1 MPFEV
6 FDKRMTPLAKAPS
19 VTIQKRGVIS
29 LNKAAHDLI
38 NNAET
43 VELLYD
49 RDRNVIALRASDDS
63 SPHAYAVR
71 NGSKRGPGQAIVSA
85 TAFTAHYGI
94 DTTATRRWK
103 PFVEDGMLC
112 VDLSTEGTVITG
124 NRTKTTA
131 LLASDEADESSGEDA
146 LVDSQVEGSSE
157 TASYPQQHHS
167 PTGTMERNSPLWLRK
182 LKCTSRMT
190 STAAPPSTP

>member
-6 FDKRMTPLAKAPS
+6 FDKRMTPLAKTPS
-19 VTIQKRGVIS
+19 VTVQKRGVIS

-38 NNAET
+38 DSAET

-49 RDRNVIALRASDDS
+49 RGRQVMAVRATDDA

-71 NGSKRGPGQAIVSA
+71 NGSKRGPGQAIISA
-85 TAFTAHYGI
+85 TAFTQHYSI
-94 DTTATRRWK
+94 DTTATSRWK

-112 VDLSTEGTVITG
+112 VDLSIEGTVITG

-131 LLASDEADESSGEDA
+131 GPNPAEAAEDADVAEADAD
-146 LVDSQVEGSSE
+146 V
-157 TASYPQQHHS
+157 ASAVPAADTFEHS
-167 PTGTMERNSPLWLRK
+167 
-182 LKCTSRMT
+182 
-190 STAAPPSTP
+190 

>member
-1 MPFEV
+1 MGFEV
-6 FDKRMTPLAKAPS
+6 FDKRMTPMAKAPS

-49 RDRNVIALRASDDS
+49 HDRQVMALRVADDS
-63 SPHAYAVR
+63 APHAYAVR
-71 NGSKRGPGQAIVSA
+71 NGSKRGPGQAVVSA
-85 TAFTAHYGI
+85 TAFTAHYDI

-112 VDLSTEGTVITG
+112 VDLTQEGTVITG
-124 NRTKTTA
+124 NRAKAIDAAASTDISMADQAADIGLTA
-131 LLASDEADESSGEDA
+131 
-146 LVDSQVEGSSE
+146 E
-157 TASYPQQHHS
+157 T
-167 PTGTMERNSPLWLRK
+167 E
-182 LKCTSRMT
+182 
-190 STAAPPSTP
+190 

>member
-29 LNKAAHDLI
+29 LNKAAHDLLGG
-38 NNAET
+38 AET

-49 RDRNVIALRASDDS
+49 QDRSVMALRPTDDL

-71 NGSKRGPGQAIVSA
+71 SGSKRGPGQAIVSA
-85 TAFTAHYGI
+85 TAFTQHYGI
-94 DTTATRRWK
+94 DTTNTRRWK

-112 VDLSTEGTVITG
+112 VDLAQEGTVITG
-124 NRTKTTA
+124 NRTKAPTAVGAQDAGELVADAPISAASEEDTT
-131 LLASDEADESSGEDA
+131 E
-146 LVDSQVEGSSE
+146 
-157 TASYPQQHHS
+157 HS
-167 PTGTMERNSPLWLRK
+167 
-182 LKCTSRMT
+182 
-190 STAAPPSTP
+190 

>member
-6 FDKRMTPLAKAPS
+6 FDKRMTPLVKAPS

-38 NNAET
+38 DNTET
-43 VELLYD
+43 VELLFD
-49 RDRNVIALRASDDS
+49 RDRQVMAVRATDDS

-71 NGSKRGPGQAIVSA
+71 SASKRGPGQAVISA
-85 TAFTAHYGI
+85 TAFTAYYGI

-112 VDLSTEGTVITG
+112 VDLTEPGTIITG
-124 NRTKTTA
+124 NRTKTT
-131 LLASDEADESSGEDA
+131 
-146 LVDSQVEGSSE
+146 E
-157 TASYPQQHHS
+157 TAP
-167 PTGTMERNSPLWLRK
+167 
-182 LKCTSRMT
+182 
-190 STAAPPSTP
+190 AASEPADTPNTPVDAEAATDTE

>member
-1 MPFEV
+1 MVKMQESTMGFEV

-38 NNAET
+38 GNAET

-49 RDRNVIALRASDDS
+49 RDRNVVALRAADDFC
-63 SPHAYAVR
+63 PHAYAVR
-71 NGSKRGPGQAIVSA
+71 SGSKNGPGQAIVSA

-103 PFVEDGMLC
+103 PFTEDGMLC
-112 VDLSTEGTVITG
+112 VDLTLQGTVITG
-124 NRTKTTA
+124 NRTKSLTPAPVTETA
-131 LLASDEADESSGEDA
+131 EATETDEADQIAEDI
-146 LVDSQVEGSSE
+146 DD
-157 TASYPQQHHS
+157 S
-167 PTGTMERNSPLWLRK
+167 PTAVED
-182 LKCTSRMT
+182 
-190 STAAPPSTP
+190 TPDDA

>member
-29 LNKAAHDLI
+29 LNKAAHDLVG
-38 NNAET
+38 NAET
-43 VELLYD
+43 VELLYN
-49 RDRNVIALRASDDS
+49 RDRQVMALRATDDS

-71 NGSKRGPGQAIVSA
+71 SGSKRGPGQAIVSA

-94 DTTATRRWK
+94 NTTATRRWK

-112 VDLSTEGTVITG
+112 VDLTEEGTVITG
-124 NRTKTTA
+124 NRAKTMA
-131 LLASDEADESSGEDA
+131 LADPAEASADDVPTDDA
-146 LVDSQVEGSSE
+146 PDH
-157 TASYPQQHHS
+157 P
-167 PTGTMERNSPLWLRK
+167 
-182 LKCTSRMT
+182 
-190 STAAPPSTP
+190 

>member
-38 NNAET
+38 HNAQT

-49 RDRNVIALRASDDS
+49 RDRQVMAVRGTDDS

-71 NGSKRGPGQAIVSA
+71 SASKRGPGQAVVSA

-103 PFVEDGMLC
+103 PFMEEGMLC
-112 VDLSTEGTVITG
+112 VDLSEEGTVITG
-124 NRTKTTA
+124 NRTKPTAPAHDVEATDPVEDIGAVAAQDHPVGDDTT
-131 LLASDEADESSGEDA
+131 D
-146 LVDSQVEGSSE
+146 DS
-157 TASYPQQHHS
+157 
-167 PTGTMERNSPLWLRK
+167 
-182 LKCTSRMT
+182 
-190 STAAPPSTP
+190 

>member
-29 LNKAAHDLI
+29 LNKAAHELVDS
-38 NNAET
+38 AET

-49 RDRNVIALRASDDS
+49 RDRQVMALRAADDS

-71 NGSKRGPGQAIVSA
+71 NGSRRGPGQAIISA
-85 TAFTAHYGI
+85 TAFTQHYGI
-94 DTTATRRWK
+94 DTSHTRRWK

-112 VDLSTEGTVITG
+112 VDLTIEGTVITG
-124 NRTKTTA
+124 NRTKATAPAQGTETAEAAEDIDATASQEDPAGDDTT
-131 LLASDEADESSGEDA
+131 DES
-146 LVDSQVEGSSE
+146 
-157 TASYPQQHHS
+157 
-167 PTGTMERNSPLWLRK
+167 
-182 LKCTSRMT
+182 
-190 STAAPPSTP
+190 

>member
-1 MPFEV
+1 MTFEV

-29 LNKAAHDLI
+29 LNKAAHDLLD
-38 NNAET
+38 NAET
-43 VELLYD
+43 VELLYN
-49 RDRNVIALRASDDS
+49 RDRQVMALRAADDS

-85 TAFTAHYGI
+85 TAFTQHYGI

-112 VDLSTEGTVITG
+112 VDLTKAGTVITG
-124 NRTKTTA
+124 NRTKPTA
-131 LLASDEADESSGEDA
+131 PAQDAETGE
-146 LVDSQVEGSSE
+146 
-157 TASYPQQHHS
+157 
-167 PTGTMERNSPLWLRK
+167 
-182 LKCTSRMT
+182 
-190 STAAPPSTP
+190 AAPAVEELDAVASLEDPAGDDTTDDS

>member
-38 NNAET
+38 DNAQT

-49 RDRNVIALRASDDS
+49 HDRQVMALRATDDS

-71 NGSKRGPGQAIVSA
+71 NGSKRGPGQAIISA
-85 TAFTAHYGI
+85 TAFTQHYGI

-103 PFVEDGMLC
+103 PFLEDGMLC
-112 VDLSTEGTVITG
+112 MDLSTEGTVITG

-131 LLASDEADESSGEDA
+131 VPDPAEVAENADVAEAGMDVASAVPAEDTI
-146 LVDSQVEGSSE
+146 EH
-157 TASYPQQHHS
+157 P
-167 PTGTMERNSPLWLRK
+167 
-182 LKCTSRMT
+182 
-190 STAAPPSTP
+190 

>member
-38 NNAET
+38 DNAQT

-49 RDRNVIALRASDDS
+49 RDRQVMAVRGTDDS

-71 NGSKRGPGQAIVSA
+71 SASKRGPGQAVVSA

-94 DTTATRRWK
+94 DTTDTRRWK

-112 VDLSTEGTVITG
+112 VDLSQEGTVITG
-124 NRTKTTA
+124 NRTKPTAPAHDVEATDPVEDIGAVAAQDHPVGDDTT
-131 LLASDEADESSGEDA
+131 D
-146 LVDSQVEGSSE
+146 DS
-157 TASYPQQHHS
+157 
-167 PTGTMERNSPLWLRK
+167 
-182 LKCTSRMT
+182 
-190 STAAPPSTP
+190 

>member
-29 LNKAAHDLI
+29 LNKAAHDLVG
-38 NNAET
+38 NAET

-49 RDRNVIALRASDDS
+49 RDRQVMALRAADDS

-85 TAFTAHYGI
+85 TAFTQHYGI

-103 PFVEDGMLC
+103 PFIEDGMLC
-112 VDLSTEGTVITG
+112 VDLTEPGTVITG
-124 NRTKTTA
+124 NRTKP
-131 LLASDEADESSGEDA
+131 
-146 LVDSQVEGSSE
+146 
-157 TASYPQQHHS
+157 TASIQDA
-167 PTGTMERNSPLWLRK
+167 E
-182 LKCTSRMT
+182 
-190 STAAPPSTP
+190 AAEAAEDLDAVAFQEDPVGDDTIDDS

>member
-19 VTIQKRGVIS
+19 VTIQKRGVLS

-38 NNAET
+38 DNAET

-49 RDRNVIALRASDDS
+49 RKRTIMALRAADDS

-71 NGSKRGPGQAIVSA
+71 SGSTRGPGQAMVAA

-112 VDLSTEGTVITG
+112 VDLSEEGTVITG
-124 NRTKTTA
+124 NRTKATA
-131 LLASDEADESSGEDA
+131 ASDAEELADFHADNASS
-146 LVDSQVEGSSE
+146 DSPVENH
-157 TASYPQQHHS
+157 ADHP
-167 PTGTMERNSPLWLRK
+167 
-182 LKCTSRMT
+182 
-190 STAAPPSTP
+190 

>member
-6 FDKRMTPLAKAPS
+6 FDKRMTPPAKAPS
-19 VTIQKRGVIS
+19 LTIQKRGVIS

-38 NNAET
+38 GNAET
-43 VELLYD
+43 VELLFD
-49 RDRNVIALRASDDS
+49 RDRQVMAVRATDDS

-112 VDLSTEGTVITG
+112 VDLTTEGTVITG

-131 LLASDEADESSGEDA
+131 PADTAEPTEA
-146 LVDSQVEGSSE
+146 
-157 TASYPQQHHS
+157 
-167 PTGTMERNSPLWLRK
+167 PTDD
-182 LKCTSRMT
+182 
-190 STAAPPSTP
+190 AAPDVSTDDDPDHP

>member
-19 VTIQKRGVIS
+19 VTIQKRRVIS
-29 LNKAAHDLI
+29 MNKAAHDLI
-38 NNAET
+38 DNAET
-43 VELLYD
+43 VELLHDSD
-49 RDRNVIALRASDDS
+49 RSIMALRVADDS

-71 NGSKRGPGQAIVSA
+71 SDSKRGPGQAIVSA

-112 VDLSTEGTVITG
+112 VDLTQEGTVITG
-124 NRTKTTA
+124 NRTKATA
-131 LLASDEADESSGEDA
+131 LLDSEEMDDLSDE
-146 LVDSQVEGSSE
+146 DSVS
-157 TASYPQQHHS
+157 
-167 PTGTMERNSPLWLRK
+167 NSPVEEY
-182 LKCTSRMT
+182 SA
-190 STAAPPSTP
+190 SA

>member
-1 MPFEV
+1 MVPFEV

-29 LNKAAHDLI
+29 LNKAAHDLVD
-38 NNAET
+38 NADT
-43 VELLYD
+43 VELLFD
-49 RDRNVIALRASDDS
+49 RDRSVMALRPADDS

-71 NGSKRGPGQAIVSA
+71 TGSKRGPGQAIVSA

-112 VDLSTEGTVITG
+112 VDLTAEGTVITG
-124 NRTKTTA
+124 NRAKART
-131 LLASDEADESSGEDA
+131 ADEPANAAEVPADAPISDTPAED
-146 LVDSQVEGSSE
+146 
-157 TASYPQQHHS
+157 
-167 PTGTMERNSPLWLRK
+167 TGDHT
-182 LKCTSRMT
+182 
-190 STAAPPSTP
+190 

>member
-6 FDKRMTPLAKAPS
+6 FDKRMTPLVKAPS

-29 LNKAAHDLI
+29 LNKAAHGLI
-38 NNAET
+38 GNAET

-49 RDRNVIALRASDDS
+49 RDRQVMALRTVDES

-71 NGSKRGPGQAIVSA
+71 NGSKRGSGQAIVSA

-103 PFVEDGMLC
+103 PFMEDGMLC
-112 VDLSTEGTVITG
+112 VDLTTEGTVITG
-124 NRTKTTA
+124 NRTKTTTPTDA
-131 LLASDEADESSGEDA
+131 VEPIEAPTDDASTDVP
-146 LVDSQVEGSSE
+146 VDD
-157 TASYPQQHHS
+157 PDH
-167 PTGTMERNSPLWLRK
+167 P
-182 LKCTSRMT
+182 
-190 STAAPPSTP
+190 

>member
-1 MPFEV
+1 VGFEV

-29 LNKAAHDLI
+29 LNKAAHDLVG
-38 NNAET
+38 NAET

-49 RDRNVIALRASDDS
+49 RDRNVMALRATDDS

-71 NGSKRGPGQAIVSA
+71 AGSKRGPGQAIVSA

-112 VDLSTEGTVITG
+112 VDLTQEGTVITG

-131 LLASDEADESSGEDA
+131 LTQDAEAAQPAEDIDAVASQENPAGDDTPSS
-146 LVDSQVEGSSE
+146 S
-157 TASYPQQHHS
+157 
-167 PTGTMERNSPLWLRK
+167 
-182 LKCTSRMT
+182 
-190 STAAPPSTP
+190 

>member
-38 NNAET
+38 DNTET
-43 VELLYD
+43 VELLFD
-49 RDRNVIALRASDDS
+49 RDRQVMAVRATDDS

-71 NGSKRGPGQAIVSA
+71 SASKRGPGQAVVSA

-94 DTTATRRWK
+94 DTTDTRRWK

-112 VDLSTEGTVITG
+112 VDLSQEGTVITG
-124 NRTKTTA
+124 NRTKTG
-131 LLASDEADESSGEDA
+131 L
-146 LVDSQVEGSSE
+146 
-157 TASYPQQHHS
+157 HS
-167 PTGTMERNSPLWLRK
+167 
-182 LKCTSRMT
+182 
-190 STAAPPSTP
+190 

>member
-1 MPFEV
+1 MAFEV

-29 LNKAAHDLI
+29 LNKSAHDLLG
-38 NNAET
+38 NVET

-49 RDRNVIALRASDDS
+49 QGRQIMALRPADDS

-71 NGSKRGPGQAIVSA
+71 TGSKRGPGQAIVSA
-85 TAFTAHYGI
+85 TAFTQHYGI

-112 VDLSTEGTVITG
+112 VDLTVEGVVITG
-124 NRTKTTA
+124 NRTKAATVA
-131 LLASDEADESSGEDA
+131 EPEEADDILTEAPAPD
-146 LVDSQVEGSSE
+146 
-157 TASYPQQHHS
+157 S
-167 PTGTMERNSPLWLRK
+167 PTDHS
-182 LKCTSRMT
+182 
-190 STAAPPSTP
+190 ADHA

>member
-38 NNAET
+38 GNAET

-49 RDRNVIALRASDDS
+49 RDRQVMAVRATDDS

-85 TAFTAHYGI
+85 TAFTTHYGI

-103 PFVEDGMLC
+103 PFMEEGMLC
-112 VDLSTEGTVITG
+112 VDLAQKGTVITG
-124 NRTKTTA
+124 NRSKTTDNP
-131 LLASDEADESSGEDA
+131 L
-146 LVDSQVEGSSE
+146 
-157 TASYPQQHHS
+157 S
-167 PTGTMERNSPLWLRK
+167 PR
-182 LKCTSRMT
+182 
-190 STAAPPSTP
+190 

>member
-19 VTIQKRGVIS
+19 VTIQRRGVIS

-38 NNAET
+38 GNAET

-49 RDRNVIALRASDDS
+49 RDRQVVALRAADDS

-85 TAFTAHYGI
+85 TAFTAHYDI
-94 DTTATRRWK
+94 NTTATRRWK
-103 PFVEDGMLC
+103 PFLEDGMLC
-112 VDLSTEGTVITG
+112 VDLTTSGTVITG
-124 NRTKTTA
+124 NRTKGTA
-131 LLASDEADESSGEDA
+131 LLDLDEADDLSDGNASTDSPIEDR
-146 LVDSQVEGSSE
+146 SE
-157 TASYPQQHHS
+157 
-167 PTGTMERNSPLWLRK
+167 
-182 LKCTSRMT
+182 
-190 STAAPPSTP
+190 PS

>member
-29 LNKAAHDLI
+29 LNRAAHDLVD
-38 NNAET
+38 NAET

-49 RDRNVIALRASDDS
+49 RDRQIMALRAADDS

-71 NGSKRGPGQAIVSA
+71 NGSRRGPGQAIVSA
-85 TAFTAHYGI
+85 TAFTQHYGI

-112 VDLSTEGTVITG
+112 VDLTEEGTVITG

-131 LLASDEADESSGEDA
+131 PIQDAEAAEAAEDIEA
-146 LVDSQVEGSSE
+146 VAVQEGPVGDDTTADS
-157 TASYPQQHHS
+157 
-167 PTGTMERNSPLWLRK
+167 
-182 LKCTSRMT
+182 
-190 STAAPPSTP
+190 

>member
-29 LNKAAHDLI
+29 LNKAAHDLVA
-38 NNAET
+38 NAET

-49 RDRNVIALRASDDS
+49 RDRKVMALRAADDS

-85 TAFTAHYGI
+85 TAFTQHYGI

-103 PFVEDGMLC
+103 PFIEEGILC
-112 VDLSTEGTVITG
+112 VDLTQEGTVITG
-124 NRTKTTA
+124 NRTKPTA
-131 LLASDEADESSGEDA
+131 PAQDA
-146 LVDSQVEGSSE
+146 E
-157 TASYPQQHHS
+157 TADPV
-167 PTGTMERNSPLWLRK
+167 EDID
-182 LKCTSRMT
+182 
-190 STAAPPSTP
+190 AAAQDNPAGNDTTDDS

>member
-29 LNKAAHDLI
+29 LNRAAYNLV

-43 VELLYD
+43 VELLHD
-49 RDRNVIALRASDDS
+49 RDRNVMALRATDDS

-71 NGSKRGPGQAIVSA
+71 AGSKRGLGQTIISA
-85 TAFTAHYGI
+85 TAFTANYGI

-103 PFVEDGMLC
+103 PFVEDGMLR
-112 VDLSTEGTVITG
+112 VDLTQEGIFITG
-124 NRTKTTA
+124 NRTKTLPLTA
-131 LLASDEADESSGEDA
+131 HCSLLTAHRGSRTGE
-146 LVDSQVEGSSE
+146 GHRRRRF
-157 TASYPQQHHS
+157 PGG
-167 PTGTMERNSPLWLRK
+167 TGWR
-182 LKCTSRMT
+182 
-190 STAAPPSTP
+190 